1 MTAPIGRARAGLP
14 LGPAAGGPLSP
25 PGPPPRPLPLVEEP
39 GQHSHRGALLRLDA
53 PGLLPPDGGEGGGR
67 GRASAGGGPAG
78 GGLRTIQRH
87 RWGGGRIFLLIRCNA
102 MQCEAMRCDAIEGW
116 RQWRHVP
123 GWYVVPTIPAPAP
136 APGLSKPGQRA
147 AAPTSRSLT
156 GLGQVGFSGFYTRT
170 KVEHLL
176 SRVCIVASTTRLEYA
191 YCTYS
196 LLEYYY
202 A

>member
-116 RQWRHVP
+116 RQCSDMYLA
-123 GWYVVPTIPAPAP
+123 GM
-136 APGLSKPGQRA
+136 
-147 AAPTSRSLT
+147 
-156 GLGQVGFSGFYTRT
+156 
-170 KVEHLL
+170 L
-176 SRVCIVASTTRLEYA
+176 SRPSPPPPRPQAFRSQASALPRQ
-191 YCTYS
+191 
-196 LLEYYY
+196 LLDL
-202 A
+202 